1 MQHYEDRSSM
11 QAPGLCFVCETA
23 PQAGVVDT
31 LQNFTPGFPSNLDG
45 RKYIC
50 DGCAAAAAQACGF
63 YSTTEVQDA
72 EASAEAATGSLN
84 AVIDHVTNAVEA
96 FTRETL
102 EAVGASSAPTVQPEV
117 APEPVVEAPVVEAP
131 VAEAPVDPAA

>member
-1 MQHYEDRSSM
+1 MEHYEDRSSM

-50 DGCAAAAAQACGF
+50 DGCVKSAAEACGF
-63 YSTTEVQDA
+63 Y
-72 EASAEAATGSLN
+72 ASDDVAAANAKAEAAVSDLN
-84 AVIDHVTNAVEA
+84 ALRDHVGNVVKS
-96 FTRETL
+96 L
-102 EAVGASSAPTVQPEV
+102 EAGVVREV
-117 APEPVVEAPVVEAP
+117 KA
-131 VAEAPVDPAA
+131 VAKPKAKKADVPA